1 MKINAELKQ
10 FDFEHL
16 KNGLLVVTYKPFSSP
31 LSKKQ
36 FFTLFE
42 QHTRYYNL
50 AMKVS
55 EKCANWVEINY
66 LAQFIEEY
74 HGQIISQI

>member
-1 MKINAELKQ
+1 MKINVERKQ

-16 KNGLLVVTYKPFSSP
+16 KNGLLVCTFKPVTWKVA
-31 LSKKQ
+31 KKQ
-36 FFTLFE
+36 YFTLFE

-55 EKCANWVEINY
+55 EDTASWAEINY
-66 LAQFIEEY
+66 LAEFIEDH
-74 HGQIISQI
+74 HGQIIPCI